1 MRRPTS
7 RWSHFCEPRSSSM
20 SDPEFFPRY
29 GSDLTVPSLTTYR
42 FVYTH
47 DREKKELLTIITKH
61 LTSFR
66 QDWPV
71 EVTQTEDTVTV
82 WIAGKLA
89 FNYEGIPVSC
99 RAYFDKCKRLGDF
112 AVFKKGLENY
122 HPWSFLWF
130 RLPLRRLPTAKVKLP
145 DISEKPI
152 PWKSYSANNGLL
164 GQRIDRLISTPSGL
178 RIRDSTADY
187 ADFHTCPLI
196 RKK

>member
-1 MRRPTS
+1 
-7 RWSHFCEPRSSSM
+7 M
-20 SDPEFFPRY
+20 SEPEFFPRY

-42 FVYTH
+42 FIYTH
-47 DREKKELLTIITKH
+47 DREKKELLTFITKS

-71 EVTQTEDTVTV
+71 EVTRTEDTVTV
-82 WIAGKLA
+82 WIAEKLA

-99 RAYFDKCKRLGDF
+99 RAYFDNCKRLGDF

-130 RLPLRRLPTAKVKLP
+130 RLPLRRLPIARVVLP
-145 DISEKPI
+145 YRPEEDI
-152 PWKSYSANNGLL
+152 PWKSYSADNGLL
-164 GQRIDRLISTPSGL
+164 GKRIDRLISTPSGL
-178 RIRDSTADY
+178 RVRDYTADY